1 MLRALLQ
8 VSLFYAQSLYSS
20 LTRRC
25 RQVLIQNGE
34 APGWVLLDA
43 DMIEMVA
50 LQMKK
55 IPVQVQQQYK
65 VSNLNKYIF
74 DVQYNDRFNTATFL
88 CP

>member
-1 MLRALLQ
+1 METLKKVLILL
-8 VSLFYAQSLYSS
+8 SS
-20 LTRRC
+20 LGFLL
-25 RQVLIQNGE
+25 VVVGLI

-55 IPVQVQQQYK
+55 MPLQVQQQYK

-74 DVQYNDRFNTATFL
+74 DVQYNDRFNTATLL

>member
-1 MLRALLQ
+1 METLKKVLILL
-8 VSLFYAQSLYSS
+8 SS
-20 LTRRC
+20 LGFLL
-25 RQVLIQNGE
+25 VVIGLIT
-34 APGWVLLDA
+34 PGWVLFDT
-43 DMIEMVA
+43 DVIEMVA

-55 IPVQVQQQYK
+55 MPVQVQQQHK

>member
-1 MLRALLQ
+1 MTTLKKVLIVL
-8 VSLFYAQSLYSS
+8 SS
-20 LTRRC
+20 LGFLL
-25 RQVLIQNGE
+25 VVIGLIT
-34 APGWVLLDA
+34 PGWVLLDA
-43 DMIEMVA
+43 DLIEMAA

-55 IPVQVQQQYK
+55 MPVQVQQRYK